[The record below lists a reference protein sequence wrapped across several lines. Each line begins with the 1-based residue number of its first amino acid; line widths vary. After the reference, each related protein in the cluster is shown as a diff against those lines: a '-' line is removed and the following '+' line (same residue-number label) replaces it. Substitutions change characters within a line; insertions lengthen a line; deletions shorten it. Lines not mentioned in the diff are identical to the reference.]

1 MPLMKNASCYREK
14 SAKACNKRRIGK
26 DLLRKM
32 LILVC
37 LCAAFAS
44 VGSASNVTKFMKNAP
59 GFVWKTEKSK
69 SFVFYYEART
79 PAARDIEKIKTNMEK
94 ERSAVE
100 ALLGATSRQ
109 KLDVFLVDS
118 LKRMKELVGSE
129 RHAWASDTVIGATYG
144 DDRIR
149 RVGAHEILHCLALK
163 LWGRP
168 SGLWASEGLAVYS
181 EDEWRDIPLHLLA
194 KWLLDKGQL
203 LPMSTLTNSDSWKTN
218 MITYPQCGSFVKF
231 IYERYGMAVMKD
243 FYLKGIQKAGKQMG
257 KTLPDLEKEWLAEV
271 AKFDA
276 SAVQYQLQ

>member
-1 MPLMKNASCYREK
+1 
-14 SAKACNKRRIGK
+14 
-26 DLLRKM
+26 M

>member
-1 MPLMKNASCYREK
+1 MK
-14 SAKACNKRRIGK
+14 
-26 DLLRKM
+26 
-32 LILVC
+32 
-37 LCAAFAS
+37 
-44 VGSASNVTKFMKNAP
+44 P
-59 GFVWKTEKSK
+59 
-69 SFVFYYEART
+69 RT

-129 RHAWASDTVIGATYG
+129 RHSWASDTIIGATYG
-144 DDRIR
+144 DDGIR

-231 IYERYGMAVMKD
+231 IYERYGMAVIYLIGFALLLPMVVFAKD
-243 FYLKGIQKAGKQMG
+243 PPLPEALLNAKTAFVEKVGTAARILDKDCSSTQGKRGRCRQR
-257 KTLPDLEKEWLAEV
+257 T
-271 AKFDA
+271 
-276 SAVQYQLQ
+276 